1 MGRKVSDG
9 VTIDFNAPAATL
21 IEKGELYRVDN
32 WTHIAMDQI
41 DATEVDK
48 GYAGEIRPA
57 GLWRVK
63 VPAATAVARGDYLGW
78 SAGAG
83 FKSGAT
89 DLVAVAAPANGGVP
103 TAAVAKVEGVR
114 NSRGYA
120 TIIVIGQST

>member
-9 VTIDFNAPAATL
+9 AAIDFTAPAATL

-32 WTHIAMDQI
+32 WTHVAMDQI
-41 DATEVDK
+41 DATEVDR
-48 GYAGEIRPA
+48 GYSGEVRPV

-63 VPAATAVARGDYLGW
+63 VPAATAATRGDYLGW

-83 FKSGAT
+83 FKAGGT
-89 DLVAVAAPANGGVP
+89 DMVAIVAPVNGGWP
-103 TAAVAKVEGVR
+103 ALAVAKVEGVR

-120 TIIVIGQST
+120 TVLLLGATT